1 MSLRRK
7 FLTFATVVGV
17 SVIGGGLASAA
28 DSGTHTVTYQVI
40 PTRTLTLGST
50 GTISIGT
57 IVGTDATGITASGG
71 TLSYTTDCDTAA
83 CDRVTAAIN
92 SNTASG
98 VTLAVTTTTNDAG
111 TCTTSGTNQSAV
123 SLSTSE
129 ASVVTAI
136 RNCSVAAVKDLEYK
150 VTTSGAVPGALQ
162 SKTVTYTIKST

>member
-7 FLTFATVVGV
+7 FTTFVAVVGV

-28 DSGTHTVTYQVI
+28 DNGTHTVTYQVI
-40 PTRTLTLGST
+40 PTRTLTLGNT

-57 IVGTDATGITASGG
+57 IIGTDATGITASGG

-83 CDRVTAAIN
+83 CDRVTAAIDAD
-92 SNTASG
+92 TDTG
-98 VTLAVTTTTNDAG
+98 VTLAVTTSTNAAG
-111 TCTTSGTNQSAV
+111 TCTTSGTNQTSV
-123 SLSTSE
+123 SLSTTE

-136 RNCSVAAVKDLEYK
+136 RNCSVAAVKNLSYK
-150 VTTSGAVPGALQ
+150 VTTSGATPGTLQ